1 MADLGVDIS
10 KDDAEKILKRYFI
23 WTTMVLF
30 LLICFIFCCGL
41 FIGRMS
47 VQQFNKVLTNIY
59 PVIIVK
65 VLVLVVATM
74 FVAYLS

>member
-1 MADLGVDIS
+1 MADLGMDIS

-65 VLVLVVATM
+65 VLVLVVAT
-74 FVAYLS
+74 FVAYLP